1 MRFSTLALLIALPAA
16 AYAAVC
22 PQQFSVEPEYD
33 CAEKGESCY
42 GRTCCGDLQCVWVGW
57 HVGVCP
63 SASALPLHQQEHRLL
78 PDFLLVPSRKAV
90 QVAQVHKSNVGLL
103 FNINFID

>member
-57 HVGVCP
+57 RVGVCP
-63 SASALPLHQQEHRLL
+63 SASALPLADR
-78 PDFLLVPSRKAV
+78 
-90 QVAQVHKSNVGLL
+90 NVSTVNKGATSAFCL
-103 FNINFID
+103 NER